1 MVAQS
6 GFFQTQAKW
15 AANFAVFQKP
25 KNPND
30 KDQKKHDF
38 QNVIQTTTRDMVT
51 YFKEQN
57 DRNYRM
63 LRTINVVI
71 IGVGILLLAAS
82 IVRGFISGV
91 VDAFTALGSA
101 IGVANFV
108 TIFLVNPQSRITRS
122 LVDSA
127 QFDTIMQTWGWHVV
141 LEYDLLA
148 ESQWTA
154 QDINTFQQNL
164 TKYTE
169 DAIKDI
175 ESNIGK

>member
-1 MVAQS
+1 MAPKS
-6 GFFQTQAKW
+6 NFFRTQATW
-15 AANFAVFQKP
+15 AANLAVVQKP
-25 KNPND
+25 ADPND
-30 KDQKKHDF
+30 KVRKKEKFRD
-38 QNVIQTTTRDMVT
+38 VIQTTTDSMVT

-57 DRNYRM
+57 DKNYHA
-63 LRTINVVI
+63 LRLINFLI
-71 IGVGILLLAAS
+71 IGAGLLLLAAS

-91 VDAFTALGSA
+91 DAFTALGSA
-101 IGVANFV
+101 IAVANFV
-108 TIFLVNPQSRITRS
+108 TIFLVNPQSRITDT

-164 TKYTE
+164 EKYTA

-175 ESNIGK
+175 ETNIGK

>member
-1 MVAQS
+1 MAHRDN
-6 GFFQTQAKW
+6 FFQTQSTW
-15 AANFAVFQKP
+15 AANFAVVQRP
-25 KNPND
+25 INQDDKNE
-30 KDQKKHDF
+30 KKRKFRD
-38 QNVIQTTTRDMVT
+38 VIQTTTQYMVA

-57 DRNYRM
+57 DKNYRM
-63 LRTINVVI
+63 LRIINILI
-71 IGVGILLLAAS
+71 IVAGLLLLAAS
-82 IVRGFISGV
+82 IVRGFITG

-101 IGVANFV
+101 IAVADFV
-108 TIFLVNPQSRITRS
+108 TIFLVNPQSRITGS

-154 QDINTFQQNL
+154 QDVNTFQQNL
-164 TKYTE
+164 AKYTA

-175 ESNIGK
+175 ETNIGK